1 MNGFFQK
8 VRGDGR
14 WSGVI
19 TTISFIV
26 FSVGLHAQS
35 YADMSCYRL
44 WYLRNSIFANK
55 GYCFTSREAIST
67 FGRRCYPPYG
77 KLSRWEEDEVNDIKY
92 WERRKGCGSHIS
104 APSSSYRYGT
114 VGRYARVSGIR
125 FDDTLAVR
133 SGPSTR
139 YTRIGDLPP
148 NADGIEILECTR
160 GWCRIRYGGLTGW
173 SYAKYL
179 RSR

>member
-1 MNGFFQK
+1 MKSFFK
-8 VRGDGR
+8 KRGAWR
-14 WSGVI
+14 WRAFVLG
-19 TTISFIV
+19 ISFAG
-26 FSVGLHAQS
+26 FAGALQGQS
-35 YADMSCYRL
+35 FADMSCYRL
-44 WYLRNSIFANK
+44 WYLRNSIFAQK
-55 GYCFTSREAIST
+55 GYCFTSAEAIST

-77 KLSRWEEDEVNDIKY
+77 RLSRWEEDEVESIRY
-92 WERRKGCGSHIS
+92 WERRKGC
-104 APSSSYRYGT
+104 PSRVSTPPPSYDNGVVRG
-114 VGRYARVSGIR
+114 YARVSGIR

-148 NADGIEILECTR
+148 DADGIEILECTR